1 MDKYNEPVLFGE
13 YLCTE
18 DVKHEFK
25 RINIDI
31 SHMTDEEINEQV
43 EDIGKSYC
51 NWNNDGLA
59 VLIDLFE
66 IKPKKEKQN
75 AHDN

>member
-31 SHMTDEEINEQV
+31 SHMTDEEINEQE
-43 EDIGKSYC
+43 EDIGKSY
-51 NWNNDGLA
+51 
-59 VLIDLFE
+59 
-66 IKPKKEKQN
+66 
-75 AHDN
+75 